1 MRKRTSLLGG
11 VGLGLAAGVAG
22 TAVMTALQEGTA
34 YAKGKGGE
42 SFKEPRTW
50 AEAPAPAQLA
60 KKALGPR
67 VVKRQAP
74 LVTAA
79 MHWGHGSAL
88 GAIYGA
94 VQSRLR
100 VHPLIHGT
108 LFGTAVLGLSYA
120 VLTPAG
126 ISEVPWRYRRES
138 SRPTGRTMRS
148 TASG

>member
-22 TAVMTALQEGTA
+22 TAVMTALREGTA

-50 AEAPAPAQLA
+50 SEAHAPAQLA
-60 KKALGPR
+60 KRGARRADREAPG
-67 VVKRQAP
+67 P

-79 MHWGHGSAL
+79 MHWAYGSAL

-100 VHPLIHGT
+100 IHPFIHGT
-108 LFGTAVLGLSYA
+108 LFGTAVWGLSYA

-126 ISEVPWRYRRES
+126 ISEVPWRYPARES
-138 SRPTGRTMRS
+138 AADWS
-148 TASG
+148 